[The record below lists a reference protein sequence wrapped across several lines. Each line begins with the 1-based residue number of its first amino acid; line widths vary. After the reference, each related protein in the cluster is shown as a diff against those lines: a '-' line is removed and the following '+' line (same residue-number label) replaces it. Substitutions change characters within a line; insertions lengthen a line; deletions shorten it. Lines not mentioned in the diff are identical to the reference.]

1 MELEMRMIRRTE
13 YTMKKMALELAMGMG
28 RKTEQMAL
36 ELTMELAMRM
46 IRPTN
51 LTFRGPLYNERHG
64 TGTGNENGTKNGT
77 DGTGIDDGTSKEN
90 DATNQPDI
98 QISPTQ

>member
-1 MELEMRMIRRTE
+1 
-13 YTMKKMALELAMGMG
+13 
-28 RKTEQMAL
+28 MAL

-51 LTFRGPLYNERHG
+51 LTFRGPLHNERNG

-77 DGTGIDDGTSKEN
+77 NGTGIDDGTG
-90 DATNQPDI
+90 DDYGMTNGRNNTDQ
-98 QISPTQ
+98 

>member
-28 RKTEQMAL
+28 RKTEQLAL

-51 LTFRGPLYNERHG
+51 LTFRGPLHNERNG
-64 TGTGNENGTKNGT
+64 TGTGNENGTNKQELGT
-77 DGTGIDDGTSKEN
+77 CDRVQWTDLKHLHLLR
-90 DATNQPDI
+90 
-98 QISPTQ
+98 